1 MFLQGTKME
10 AVAYGD
16 QTMGFDRLLHVGE
29 CYDFMRV
36 GFVPTYIDR
45 LRYIFC
51 LCADYYVV
59 LSPQTIVSAPQRTI
73 WIAQCP
79 RTFIEI
85 EDVYDQDE
93 SIFASI
99 SHTPIF
105 KNHVVNCSC
114 SYSINTNRLCL

>member
-1 MFLQGTKME
+1 MMFNSLLGRGE
-10 AVAYGD
+10 AYG
-16 QTMGFDRLLHVGE
+16 
-29 CYDFMRV
+29 FMRV
-36 GFVPTYIDR
+36 GFPPTYVDC
-45 LRYIFC
+45 LCYIFR

-59 LSPQTIVSAPQRTI
+59 LSLQIMVNAPQRTI

-79 RTFIEI
+79 HTFMEI

-105 KNHVVNCSC
+105 K
-114 SYSINTNRLCL
+114 IM

>member
-1 MFLQGTKME
+1 ME
-10 AVAYGD
+10 VVAYGD
-16 QTMGFDRLLHVGE
+16 QTMRFNSLLGLGE
-29 CYDFMRV
+29 AYDFMRV

-51 LCADYYVV
+51 FCADYYVV
-59 LSPQTIVSAPQRTI
+59 LSPQTMVNAPQRTI
-73 WIAQCP
+73 YIAQCP
-79 RTFIEI
+79 GTFMEI

-105 KNHVVNCSC
+105 K
-114 SYSINTNRLCL
+114 IM